1 MSDPQP
7 QTTGEDNTIRP
18 DHADVDSTQGAT
30 EDQVVPVGGPQSDS
44 NASDGA
50 DELGIEPAEEITP
63 G

>member
-1 MSDPQP
+1 MTDPQA
-7 QTTGEDNTIRP
+7 QTTAEDKTIRP
-18 DHADVDSTQGAT
+18 DEVDGSHGAT

-44 NASDGA
+44 DARDGA

>member
-1 MSDPQP
+1 MTDPQA
-7 QTTGEDNTIRP
+7 QITAEDKTIRP
-18 DHADVDSTQGAT
+18 DENEVDGSHGAT

-44 NASDGA
+44 DASDGA

>member
-1 MSDPQP
+1 MTDPQA

-18 DHADVDSTQGAT
+18 DSGSVDDTHGAT
-30 EDQVVPVGGPQSDS
+30 EEQFVPVEGPKSDPD
-44 NASDGA
+44 ASEGA